1 MKAINKKRLLLLL
14 FQLLLC
20 MVLLQIILGNR
31 AFMQSDDNMSIQGN
45 NNISANFSGFNQV
58 ALGSIDVYESIIQR
72 PLFVMTRSNVV
83 EETRQVEQTNGK
95 PPPLLLIGVVITP
108 ETKTALLSNTQ
119 SKEVITLKSEELFKG
134 WKLSEIEHNRVVFVK
149 DARIHELL
157 LEAQDSQ
164 KPLTKSQPRRR

>member
-14 FQLLLC
+14 FQLLIC
-20 MVLLQIILGNR
+20 MVLLHIILDNR
-31 AFMQSDDNMSIQGN
+31 ASVQSDNSVSTQSG
-45 NNISANFSGFNQV
+45 NNISANFSVFNQV

-72 PLFVMTRSNVV
+72 PLFVMTRSAVV
-83 EETRQVEQTNGK
+83 EEPGQVEQKNGK

-119 SKEVITLKSEELFKG
+119 SKEVVTLKSEEIFNG
-134 WKLSEIEHNRVVFVK
+134 WKLSEIEDHRVVFVR
-149 DARIHELL
+149 DSQSHELL
-157 LEAQDSQ
+157 LEVKDTE